1 MRIWLMFNHIFYC
14 IINKKCYNKAQV
26 GGDFMNFDDFKVIE
40 IRKVEDEYKRAKLK
54 DASAKIISII
64 CTIVMLMNASVNNF
78 KTDTFKNLL
87 LFDEVAL
94 LQGVVLV
101 LNKYKKERKLEKL
114 YDLLGIEEE
123 ERIWSK

>member
-1 MRIWLMFNHIFYC
+1 MW
-14 IINKKCYNKAQV
+14 
-26 GGDFMNFDDFKVIE
+26 GDFMNSDDFEIIE

-64 CTIVMLMNASVNNF
+64 CTVVMLMNASANNF

-87 LFDEVAL
+87 FFDEVAL

-101 LNKYKKERKLEKL
+101 LNKYKKERNLEKS
-114 YDLLGIEEE
+114 YDLLGIEEKD
-123 ERIWSK
+123 RIWNK